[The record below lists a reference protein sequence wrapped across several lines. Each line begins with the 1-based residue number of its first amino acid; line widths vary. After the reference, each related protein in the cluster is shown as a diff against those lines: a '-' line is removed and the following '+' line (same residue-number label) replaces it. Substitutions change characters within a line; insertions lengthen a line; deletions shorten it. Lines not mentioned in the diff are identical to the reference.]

1 MESTLPVSIII
12 KIASI
17 CLQICAF
24 TGITVL
30 LITTCCKKGSA
41 EESETDVRGSN
52 LSSFYRPLLMYTSK
66 AHLCKAVQTFHIIE
80 QSAPEVRNLKPKVS
94 REIMKSSAQRR
105 AIAKIREGQMTPA
118 SEGETVDDAISN
130 WGNVQKVE
138 GDHMVCAFCL
148 CVKNFAEE
156 SENDE

>member
-41 EESETDVRGSN
+41 EESETD
-52 LSSFYRPLLMYTSK
+52 
-66 AHLCKAVQTFHIIE
+66 
-80 QSAPEVRNLKPKVS
+80 RNLKPKVS

-138 GDHMVCAFCL
+138 GDHMVRQKFRRR
-148 CVKNFAEE
+148 K
-156 SENDE
+156 